1 MKRDDVI
8 AGVIGGTIFVV
19 GCTVG
24 IFGYHK
30 MNEPLFAQTTVEES
44 AQSFSYGISGGNGGL
59 IRSDQEISVYE
70 PEIEESNNKSVIT
83 EGVDGSSNTVEENNS
98 SYQERD
104 ELMNEVDDTLP
115 PKVDPD
121 AIDRLSDNTQFIVD
135 TSGNSDNNDYNFNK
149 YNNKEQQKTSET
161 YVLNTSTLK
170 IHHPRCEDVKK
181 ISPQNYA
188 TSSETIDDLRSQGY
202 SLCGHCFR

>member
-44 AQSFSYGISGGNGGL
+44 AQSFSYGISRGNGDL
-59 IRSDQEISVYE
+59 IRSDQEINVYE

-83 EGVDGSSNTVEENNS
+83 EGVDGLSNTAEENNS
-98 SYQERD
+98 SYQERND
-104 ELMNEVDDTLP
+104 LMYEVDNTPP

-121 AIDRLSDNTQFIVD
+121 AIERLSDNTQFTVD
-135 TSGNSDNNDYNFNK
+135 TSDNSDNNDYNFNK
-149 YNNKEQQKTSET
+149 YNNEEQQKTPET

-170 IHHPRCEDVKK
+170 IHYPSCQDVKK
-181 ISPQNYA
+181 ISPDNYA

-202 SLCGHCFR
+202 TLCGHCFR